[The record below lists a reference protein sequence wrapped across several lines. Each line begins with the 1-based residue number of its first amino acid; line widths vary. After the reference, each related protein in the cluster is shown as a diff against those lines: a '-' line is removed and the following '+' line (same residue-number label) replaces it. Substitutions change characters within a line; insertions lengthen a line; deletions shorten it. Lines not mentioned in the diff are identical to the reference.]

1 MLLQFC
7 NTNIPALYLG
17 GLVGYDDPDDSNLWL
32 CDSWFMIAVGGE
44 LPVRTKTTGKWF
56 LFISV
61 IRIYIIRILIWP
73 PFQFMGLPT
82 QTAVKATLSFSSLY
96 SPWLYHGY
104 ECIEIKD
111 SNKFE
116 RKPSKVR
123 IGFHDFWQLR
133 IWFWIDGMGDKKLI
147 DFMCR
152 TSKRW
157 GNRFDLE
164 IKKYCQSEE
173 WKYFR

>member
-1 MLLQFC
+1 MCCYNFVIQTFRLC
-7 NTNIPALYLG
+7 TWMG
-17 GLVGYDDPDDSNLWL
+17 WLVGYDDPDDSNLWL

-82 QTAVKATLSFSSLY
+82 QAAVKATLSFS
-96 SPWLYHGY
+96 YHGYDY
-104 ECIEIKD
+104 ECIEIKVF
-111 SNKFE
+111 NKFV

-123 IGFHDFWQLR
+123 IGFHDFWQLW

-152 TSKRW
+152 PCQRDEEI
-157 GNRFDLE
+157 DL
-164 IKKYCQSEE
+164 I
-173 WKYFR
+173 WK